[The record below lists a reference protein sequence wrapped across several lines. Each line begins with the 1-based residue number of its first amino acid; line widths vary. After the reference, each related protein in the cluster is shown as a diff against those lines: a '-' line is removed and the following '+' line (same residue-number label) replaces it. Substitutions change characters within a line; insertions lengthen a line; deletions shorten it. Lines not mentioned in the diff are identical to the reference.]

1 MVGFTVQLRGIYRAE
16 KRLAALRRRAADRA
30 VRDAMRPAVTELLK
44 RARQRAR
51 QRLASAGVSVP
62 ARAIRTRRRNIPG
75 GFRVTMFPARQWF
88 YLRFLHIGPGER
100 YTEDRSAAGRLLRTR
115 RFLRRKGRRRGYRGR
130 VRARPWMGFERQD
143 AERAGE
149 SALAR
154 IRDAWREAV
163 NGR

>member
-16 KRLAALRRRAADRA
+16 KRLAELRRRAADRA

-88 YLRFLHIGPGER
+88 YLRFLHWGTGER
-100 YTEDRSAAGRLLRTR
+100 KT
-115 RFLRRKGRRRGYRGR
+115 KRGARRGR
-130 VRARPWMGFERQD
+130 VRSRPWYGFERQD
-143 AERAGE
+143 AERAGG